1 MFIALSVGSLST
13 PSTCQL
19 SGGWMDMWT
28 DLHGREMLF
37 DLICVGK
44 WAKLVFMPMQT
55 NFFPKRSL
63 AAGRSF
69 CRRDL
74 LPTSQCLVL
83 GWRSSWGY
91 TAQHDAIGARWG
103 CGLIIFPRQR
113 KDHLDPFG
121 WLITVV
127 SATKIHKHTHTQVS
141 LSACQFL
148 L

>member
-1 MFIALSVGSLST
+1 
-13 PSTCQL
+13 
-19 SGGWMDMWT
+19 
-28 DLHGREMLF
+28 MLF

-127 SATKIHKHTHTQVS
+127 SATKIHKHTHTG
-141 LSACQFL
+141 LSVCMPILALGFRRGKSQHWHWHQLELASSICVGPTIL
-148 L
+148 